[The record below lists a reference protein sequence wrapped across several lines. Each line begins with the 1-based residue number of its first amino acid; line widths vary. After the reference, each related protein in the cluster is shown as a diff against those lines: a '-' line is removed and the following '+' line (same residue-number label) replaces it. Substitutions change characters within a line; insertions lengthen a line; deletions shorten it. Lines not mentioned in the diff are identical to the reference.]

1 MPLSSYG
8 DASPLEEEYPVTPTT
23 LLIFGGTLFMAAGTP
38 GPSIAA
44 LVARVLTRGARD
56 VLPFLAAMWIGEA
69 IWLTFAV
76 AGLAAIAEAFHW
88 AFVAI
93 KWLGVCY
100 LLYLAWKMW
109 HAAPSAGGE
118 TLPEAQSPLRMFLAG
133 MMVTLGNPKIMMFY
147 VALLPSL
154 IDIHAVTV
162 AGWAELLA
170 MMALVLI
177 VIDFAWALLADR
189 ARTFLKSRRAVRIA
203 NRASAGTMAGAAVAI
218 ALR

>member
-1 MPLSSYG
+1 M
-8 DASPLEEEYPVTPTT
+8 TT
-23 LLIFGGTLFMAAGTP
+23 TSLLIFAGALFMAAGSP

-44 LVARVLTRGARD
+44 LVARVLSKGARD

-109 HAAPSAGGE
+109 FTSADSGDE
-118 TLPEAQSPLRMFLAG
+118 KLPETQSATRLFFAG
-133 MMVTLGNPKIMMFY
+133 MTVTLGNPKIMMFY
-147 VALLPSL
+147 VALLPSI
-154 IDIHAVTV
+154 IDVHSVTLV
-162 AGWAELLA
+162 GWAELA
-170 MMALVLI
+170 ATMFVVLI
-177 VIDFAWALLADR
+177 AIDVTWALLAAK
-189 ARTFLKSRRAVRIA
+189 ARGFLKSRRAVRMA
-203 NRASAGTMAGAAVAI
+203 NRASAGTIAGAAVAI
-218 ALR
+218 AMR

>member
-1 MPLSSYG
+1 MSLTALLVF
-8 DASPLEEEYPVTPTT
+8 ASA
-23 LLIFGGTLFMAAGTP
+23 LFVAAGSP

-44 LVARVLTRGARD
+44 LVARVLSKGARD

-69 IWLTFAV
+69 IWLTLAV
-76 AGLAAIAEAFHW
+76 AGLAAIAETFHL

-109 HAAPSAGGE
+109 FASPDTSDG
-118 TLPEAQSPLRMFLAG
+118 TLPEAQSPAKLFFAG
-133 MMVTLGNPKIMMFY
+133 MTVTLGNPKIMVFY
-147 VALLPSL
+147 VALLPSI

-162 AGWAELLA
+162 IGWAELI
-170 MMALVLI
+170 MTMFLVLLT
-177 VIDFAWALLADR
+177 IDVLWVVLAAK
-189 ARTFLKSRRAVRIA
+189 ARGFLRSRRAVQMA

-218 ALR
+218 AMR

>member
-1 MPLSSYG
+1 MT
-8 DASPLEEEYPVTPTT
+8 VTT
-23 LLIFGGTLFMAAGTP
+23 LLIFAGTLFMAAGSP

-44 LVARVLTRGARD
+44 LVARVLSRGARD

-69 IWLTFAV
+69 VWLTFAV

-109 HAAPSAGGE
+109 FASTSAGE
-118 TLPEAQSPLRMFLAG
+118 EKLPDTQSPARLFLAG
-133 MMVTLGNPKIMMFY
+133 MTVTLGNPKIMMFY
-147 VALLPSL
+147 VALLPSI
-154 IDIHAVTV
+154 IDVHAVTV
-162 AGWAELLA
+162 SGWAELA
-170 MMALVLI
+170 ATMFLVLI
-177 VIDFAWALLADR
+177 AIDVAWVLAAAK
-189 ARTFLKSRRAVRIA
+189 ARGFLRSQRAVRIA

-218 ALR
+218 AMR

>member
-1 MPLSSYG
+1 V
-8 DASPLEEEYPVTPTT
+8 EEYRVTLTT

-56 VLPFLAAMWIGEA
+56 VLPFLVAMWIGEA

-93 KWLGVCY
+93 KWLGVGY

-109 HAAPSAGGE
+109 RAPPADGSE
-118 TLPEAQSPLRMFLAG
+118 TLPEAQSPLKMFLAG
-133 MMVTLGNPKIMMFY
+133 MTVTLGNPKIMMFY
-147 VALLPSL
+147 VALLPS
-154 IDIHAVTV
+154 IVDIHAVTV
-162 AGWAELLA
+162 TGWAELLA
-170 MMALVLI
+170 TMALVLI
-177 VIDFAWALLADR
+177 FIDLAWALLAAK
-189 ARTFLKSRRAVRIA
+189 ARTFLKSRRAARIA
-203 NRASAGTMAGAAVAI
+203 NRTSAGTMAGAAVAI